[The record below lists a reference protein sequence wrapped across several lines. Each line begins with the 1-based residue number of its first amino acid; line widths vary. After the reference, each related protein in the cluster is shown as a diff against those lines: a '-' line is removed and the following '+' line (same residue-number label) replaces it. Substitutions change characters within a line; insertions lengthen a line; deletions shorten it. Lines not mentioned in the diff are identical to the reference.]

1 MSAPKPSDPSPKK
14 PFVFS
19 WRRLFIHLALFSV
32 CAFLGL
38 MSWHLS
44 KPQSIRL
51 HETKPGE
58 YLNIKV
64 TPDIYISL
72 DSSSSFA
79 ITDNEPLRIE
89 LFRGNTYFDIKKNP
103 ADHLTI
109 KVGDTLI
116 EDIGTRF
123 SVRMQKNGNHIL
135 SVAQGQVKVHVVSG
149 VYLISALEQADFD
162 GYKVSKHRMI
172 SEREVAPWHSDRI
185 TP

>member
-19 WRRLFIHLALFSV
+19 WRRFFMHLSLFGL

-38 MSWHLS
+38 MSWYLS
-44 KPQSIRL
+44 KPQSIRF
-51 HETKPGE
+51 HETRTGE
-58 YLNIKV
+58 YLTVKV
-64 TPDIYISL
+64 TPDIHITL

-89 LFRGNTYFDIKKNP
+89 LFRGNTYFDIKKNAP
-103 ADHLTI
+103 DHLAI
-109 KVGDTLI
+109 KVGETLI

-123 SVRMQKNGNHIL
+123 SVRMQKDGNHIL

-172 SEREVAPWHSDRI
+172 SEREVAPWHSDHI